1 MPPRRNRF
9 LRALPRLIVVLL
21 FGVLARPLLAQ
32 DTVIRQ
38 YPVPGHGA
46 LALPVPEGWRV
57 SVKPMDKPAAL
68 VLQFDPA
75 SGSDFVV
82 QATAVPLSPGQ
93 SARMTPGQI
102 RQSVR
107 DGATKP
113 LGEAVE
119 SEVVVEEMRG
129 AQAAGY
135 YYSLTARAPA
145 PDGYRYLTQGTLVT
159 GDLMAIFTILHRNA
173 DAPEKGA
180 ALRMLAG
187 AMHSRQ
193 EGAPTAA
200 PTPRHFQFDMIE
212 PRVRIVLPDL
222 PPIRMDVHPDAASL
236 PHARFLGAG
245 PDGYTVSVLTPA
257 SAPGMSARDC
267 ANTLARGIIA
277 RFGLD
282 PNSIST
288 GHVSETTS
296 IMLFPLYTGPLL
308 QFKAHVLSGH
318 GGTHCVEVHVSKLI
332 PAVSKEAAV
341 EQLGAWFKGFRGA
354 DIVPY

>member
-1 MPPRRNRF
+1 MTCRHDRI
-9 LRALPRLIVVLL
+9 LRELPRLIVVVML
-21 FGVLARPLLAQ
+21 GILARPLFAQ
-32 DTVIRQ
+32 EPVARQ

-46 LALPVPEGWRV
+46 LALPVPEDWRV
-57 SVKPMDKPAAL
+57 SVKPLDKPAAL
-68 VLQFDPA
+68 VLRFDPA
-75 SGSDFVV
+75 SGSDFIV
-82 QATAVPLSPGQ
+82 QATAVPLSLEQ
-93 SARMTPGQI
+93 SAGMTPEQI

-119 SEVVVEEMRG
+119 RDVVVEELRG
-129 AQAAGY
+129 PQAAGY
-135 YYSLTARAPA
+135 YYSLTARTPA
-145 PDGYRYLTQGTLVT
+145 PDGYRHLTQGTLVA
-159 GDLMAIFTILHRNA
+159 GGLMMIFTILHRNA
-173 DAPEKGA
+173 DAPEKA
-180 ALRMLAG
+180 AAIRMLAG
-187 AMHSRQ
+187 ATHSKAD
-193 EGAPTAA
+193 GAPPGATM
-200 PTPRHFQFDMIE
+200 PRHFQFDMIE

-222 PPIRMDVHPDAASL
+222 PPMRMDVHPDAASL
-236 PHARFLGAG
+236 PHARYLGTS

-277 RFGLD
+277 RFSLD
-282 PNSIST
+282 PKAIST

-318 GGTHCVEVHVSKLI
+318 GGAHCVEVHVSKLI